1 MNLTTT
7 QATIIDTLRDAG
19 LNAQG
24 WEKQN
29 PVPPVV
35 VVCPAIPS
43 VETTNRAGITHGE
56 PFMTNWLIQIVA
68 GRGTDTTVRDSLN
81 DMTARA
87 LLALRGHMRDIEV
100 ETPKFTEGEK
110 TYLGA
115 EIAASIAIDMK
126 EE

>member
-43 VETTNRAGITHGE
+43 IQTTVPGVTHGK
-56 PFMTNWLIQIVA
+56 PFMSNWLIQIVA

-87 LLALRGHMRDIEV
+87 LIALRPYMTDIEV

-110 TYLGA
+110 KYLGA